1 MMSMTEGDAVAKV
14 GIRDVA
20 RAAGVSVTTVSHVL
34 NETPN
39 TRTSDTTRERVREV
53 ARELGYSPNRLARGL
68 RTRTSGMIGLL
79 TEEIATT
86 PHAGRIILG
95 AQEEAS
101 KHNLTL
107 AIINSHL
114 SAGAAARRA
123 DARALIDRQ
132 ADGII
137 YATVYHQE
145 VPVPAVLRSVPA
157 VLIGAVDQQGL
168 VPAVLPDERAGVASA
183 IELLVSHGH
192 TRIGFV
198 NASEDV
204 PATRGRLLGYRDAV
218 VRHGLVADPQ
228 LVAIGQGEAPGGRQA
243 ARELLSRPDRP
254 TAIVCYNDRM
264 AWGVYTAAV
273 ELGLSIPRDL
283 SIVGF
288 DDQAPIPE
296 SLFPQLTTIAL
307 PHYEMGAWAV
317 ETLMGLIERTP
328 DSWYL
333 ATHPTFMTCPL
344 IERASVDRVPESR

>member
-1 MMSMTEGDAVAKV
+1 MPKV

-39 TRTSDTTRERVREV
+39 TRVSDSTRARVRDEAV
-53 ARELGYSPNRLARGL
+53 RLGYSPNRLARGL

-95 AQEEAS
+95 AQERART
-101 KHNLTL
+101 HNQTL

-137 YATVYHQE
+137 YATVYHRE
-145 VPVPAVLRSVPA
+145 VAVPSVLRSVPA

-168 VPAVLPDERAGVASA
+168 VPAVLPDERAGVMSSVD
-183 IELLVSHGH
+183 LLVAHGH
-192 TRIGFV
+192 RRIAFV
-198 NASEDV
+198 DSIQDV
-204 PATRGRLLGYRDAV
+204 PATRGRLLGYRDAM
-218 VRHGLVADPQ
+218 RAHGLEPSPA
-228 LVAIGQGEAPGGRQA
+228 LVAAGEGEAPGGHAAGRQ
-243 ARELLSRPDRP
+243 LLDRADRP

-264 AWGVYTAAV
+264 AWGVYTAAA

-283 SIVGF
+283 SIIGF

-296 SLFPQLTTIAL
+296 SLFPRLTTVAL

-317 ETLMGLIERTP
+317 ETLMSLIEGSP
-328 DSWYL
+328 DAWYL

-344 IERASVDRVPESR
+344 IERASVARVEEPHERE

>member
-1 MMSMTEGDAVAKV
+1 MTNDEIVAKV

-20 RAAGVSVTTVSHVL
+20 RVAGVSVTTVSHVL

-39 TRTSDTTRERVREV
+39 TRTSEATRARVQEV

-68 RTRTSGMIGLL
+68 RTRSSGMIGLL

-95 AQEEAS
+95 AQESAS
-101 KHNLTL
+101 SHNLTL

-137 YATVYHQE
+137 YATVYHQQIV
-145 VPVPAVLRSVPA
+145 VPQVLRSVPA

-168 VPAVLPDERAGVASA
+168 VPAVLPDERSGVISA
-183 IELLVSHGH
+183 VDLLVAKGH
-192 TRIGFV
+192 TRIGFIDSV
-198 NASEDV
+198 QDV
-204 PATRGRLLGYRDAV
+204 PATRGRLLGYLDGLRAHGISTGRD
-218 VRHGLVADPQ
+218 LVT
-228 LVAIGQGEAPGGRQA
+228 VGEGEAPGGYQA
-243 ARELLSRPDRP
+243 ARELLDRPDRP

-264 AWGVYTAAV
+264 AWGAYRAAA
-273 ELGLSIPRDL
+273 ELRLSIPGDL
-283 SIVGF
+283 SITGF

-296 SLFPQLTTIAL
+296 SLFPRLTTIAL

-317 ETLMGLIERTP
+317 ETLMSLIEGSP
-328 DSWYL
+328 DAWYL
-333 ATHPTFMTCPL
+333 STHPTYMTCPL
-344 IERASVDRVPESR
+344 VERASVDRAPDPR

>member
-1 MMSMTEGDAVAKV
+1 MPKV

-20 RAAGVSVTTVSHVL
+20 RVAGVSVTTVSHVL

-39 TRTSDTTRERVREV
+39 TRTGEETRARVREV
-53 ARELGYSPNRLARGL
+53 ARQLGYSPNRLARGL
-68 RTRTSGMIGLL
+68 RTRTSGMVGLL

-95 AQEEAS
+95 AQEGAS

-137 YATVYHQE
+137 YATVYHQQIA
-145 VPVPAVLRSVPA
+145 VPGVLRSVPA
-157 VLIGAVDQQGL
+157 VLIGAVDEQGL
-168 VPAVLPDERAGVASA
+168 VPAVLPDERSGVASSVD
-183 IELLVSHGH
+183 LLVEHGH

-198 NASEDV
+198 NSTVDV
-204 PATRGRLLGYRDAV
+204 PATRGRLLGYQDAIR
-218 VRHGLVADPQ
+218 RHGIDSDAALVA
-228 LVAIGQGEAPGGRQA
+228 AGEGEARGGHQA
-243 ARELLSRPDRP
+243 ARELLARPDRP

-264 AWGVYTAAV
+264 AWGVYTAAA
-273 ELGLSIPRDL
+273 ELGLSIPDDL
-283 SIVGF
+283 SIIGF

-296 SLFPQLTTIAL
+296 SLFPRLTTVAL

-317 ETLMGLIERTP
+317 ETLVSLIEGSP
-328 DSWYL
+328 DAWYL
-333 ATHPTFMTCPL
+333 ATHPTLMKCPL
-344 IERASVDRVPESR
+344 IERESVARPDR

>member
-1 MMSMTEGDAVAKV
+1 MTNEEIVGKV

-20 RAAGVSVTTVSHVL
+20 RIAGVSVTTVSHVL

-39 TRTSDTTRERVREV
+39 TRTSESTRARVREV

-68 RTRTSGMIGLL
+68 RTRSSGMIGLL

-95 AQEEAS
+95 AQESAS
-101 KHNLTL
+101 SHNLTL

-123 DARALIDRQ
+123 DARTLIDRQ

-137 YATVYHQE
+137 YATVYHQQIV
-145 VPVPAVLRSVPA
+145 VPQVLRSVPA

-168 VPAVLPDERAGVASA
+168 VPAVLPDERSGVISA
-183 IELLVSHGH
+183 VDLLVAKGH
-192 TRIGFV
+192 RRIGFIDS
-198 NASEDV
+198 AQDV
-204 PATRGRLLGYRDAV
+204 PATRGRLLGYLDAI
-218 VRHGLVADPQ
+218 RAHGIGTGRELVT
-228 LVAIGQGEAPGGRQA
+228 VGEGEAPGGYQA
-243 ARELLSRPDRP
+243 ARELLDRADRP

-264 AWGVYTAAV
+264 AWGAYRAAA
-273 ELGLSIPRDL
+273 ELGLSIPSDL
-283 SIVGF
+283 SITGF

-296 SLFPQLTTIAL
+296 SLFPRLTTIAL

-317 ETLMGLIERTP
+317 ETLMSLIEGSP
-328 DSWYL
+328 DAWYL
-333 ATHPTFMTCPL
+333 STHPTYMTCPL
-344 IERASVDRVPESR
+344 VERASVDRAPEVR